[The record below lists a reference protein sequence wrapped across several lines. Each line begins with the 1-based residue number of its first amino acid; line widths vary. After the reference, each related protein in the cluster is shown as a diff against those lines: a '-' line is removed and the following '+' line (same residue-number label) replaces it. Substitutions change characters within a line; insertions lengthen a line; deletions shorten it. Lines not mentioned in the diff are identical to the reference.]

1 MDVSEDPGR
10 PGRPEERIDLVS
22 VAVGLAELGSRG
34 LRVSLGRSLP
44 GEALVD
50 VGLGATAVGR
60 ERASRAAGLIG
71 GLGPPR
77 VFRSSKPPRTVPQAP
92 SQRRTSL
99 VEELRQ
105 RGRQE
110 RLADGASVQDLLGQI
125 ATKIIEQVL
134 RHVDVAALV
143 QQNVDLE
150 SIIAGLDL
158 DKVADAVD
166 VDRVAGRLD
175 VDAVLD
181 RVDLT
186 GVVRERVDLDA
197 VVQAVDLDAVAARI
211 DLDKIIERLDLPTL
225 AQGVIDDIDLP
236 GIIRESS
243 GSMASEAVQGV
254 RMHSIEADDAVAH
267 TLDRFLR
274 HRRHAPAPAPAPAP
288 ATEPPSPTTQDAPPP
303 SEAPAA
309 PHPTP

>member
-1 MDVSEDPGR
+1 MSTSPPSCSR
-10 PGRPEERIDLVS
+10 TSTSSRS
-22 VAVGLAELGSRG
+22 SRG
-34 LRVSLGRSLP
+34 
-44 GEALVD
+44 
-50 VGLGATAVGR
+50 
-60 ERASRAAGLIG
+60 
-71 GLGPPR
+71 
-77 VFRSSKPPRTVPQAP
+77 
-92 SQRRTSL
+92 
-99 VEELRQ
+99 
-105 RGRQE
+105 
-110 RLADGASVQDLLGQI
+110 
-125 ATKIIEQVL
+125 
-134 RHVDVAALV
+134 
-143 QQNVDLE
+143 
-150 SIIAGLDL
+150 
-158 DKVADAVD
+158 
-166 VDRVAGRLD
+166 
-175 VDAVLD
+175 
-181 RVDLT
+181 
-186 GVVRERVDLDA
+186 ERVDLDA

>member
-1 MDVSEDPGR
+1 MDVSEDSGR
-10 PGRPEERIDLVS
+10 PGRPEERIDVVS
-22 VAVGLAELGSRG
+22 VAVGLAELGTRG
-34 LRVSLGRSLP
+34 LRMSLGRSLP
-44 GEALVD
+44 GEMLVD

-60 ERASRAAGLIG
+60 ETASRAAGLIG
-71 GLGPPR
+71 GLAPPR
-77 VFRSSKPPRTVPQAP
+77 VFRSFKPPRPSPAP
-92 SQRRTSL
+92 PTWRRPRV

-105 RGRQE
+105 RGRKE

-125 ATKIIEQVL
+125 ATKTIEQVL

-143 QQNVDLE
+143 QQYVDLE
-150 SIIAGLDL
+150 AIIAGLDL

-197 VVQAVDLDAVAARI
+197 VVREVDIDSVAARI

-225 AQGVIDDIDLP
+225 AQRVIDDIDLP

-243 GSMASEAVQGV
+243 GSMASEAVRGV
-254 RMHSIEADDAVAH
+254 RMHSIEADDAVAN

-274 HRRHAPAPAPAPAP
+274 HRRQAPAP
-288 ATEPPSPTTQDAPPP
+288 ATTPLSPTTEDASLP
-303 SEAPAA
+303 SEAPVA
-309 PHPTP
+309 PQPTP